1 MKLEI
6 TKDSIDLGLVTTDVE
21 PMLKFYRDT
30 LGFELEGELELPGG
44 VKMTRLI
51 CGTSIVKLV
60 VMAKEPAGR
69 PAPGGLAGGTGYR
82 YWTISCSNL
91 EDMVSTCRDAGYQI
105 PVPPTEIRPGVSI
118 AMLEDPDGNWV
129 ELLQMG

>member
-6 TKDSIDLGLVTTDVE
+6 TKDSIDIGIVTTDVE

-44 VKMTRLI
+44 VNMTRLI
-51 CGTSIVKLV
+51 CGTTIVKLV
-60 VMAKEPAGR
+60 VMSKEPEGK

-91 EDMVSTCRDAGYQI
+91 ADMVDTCKSAGYKN
-105 PVPPTEIRPGVSI
+105 PVPPTEVRPGAFI
-118 AMLEDPDGNWV
+118 AMIEDPDGNWV